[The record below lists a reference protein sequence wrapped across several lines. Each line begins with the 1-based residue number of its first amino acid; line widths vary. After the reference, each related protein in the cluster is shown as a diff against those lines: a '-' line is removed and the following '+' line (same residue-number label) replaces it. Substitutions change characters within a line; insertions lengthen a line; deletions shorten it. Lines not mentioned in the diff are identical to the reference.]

1 MRSTLDLA
9 KLPRLSLA
17 TLRQLWREHHG
28 AASPPSQKRLLMREL
43 AWKQQESISGGLDA
57 PTQRL
62 LKAAMA
68 RAHRESLRIERN
80 APVTAGLSRSRVI
93 ASASTRRAVEDLPA
107 GSRLIREWR
116 GRTHEVTVVTYK
128 VNGKSRPAFR
138 YRDKQYG
145 SLTEVTQVIT
155 GLHWSGPRFFGLVS
169 RTRRGRS
176 SP

>member
-1 MRSTLDLA
+1 MKSALDLA
-9 KLPRLSLA
+9 KLPRLSL
-17 TLRQLWREHHG
+17 TQLRQVWREHHG
-28 AASPPSQKRLLMREL
+28 HATPPGQKRLLTREL
-43 AWKQQESISGGLDA
+43 AWRYQESISGGLDA

-68 RAHRESLRIERN
+68 RADRESLRNERN
-80 APVTAGLSRSRVI
+80 TPKNAGWSRSRVI

-107 GSRLIREWR
+107 GSRLIRQWR
-116 GRTHEVTVVTYK
+116 GRTHEVTVVPHT
-128 VNGKSRPAFR
+128 VNGKTRPAFR
-138 YRDKQYG
+138 YRDKEYA

-169 RTRRGRS
+169 RARRGRS

>member
-1 MRSTLDLA
+1 MKSAFDLA
-9 KLPRLSLA
+9 KLPRLSL
-17 TLRQLWREHHG
+17 TQLRQVWRERHG
-28 AASPPSQKRLLMREL
+28 NATPPGQKRLLMREL
-43 AWKQQESISGGLDA
+43 AWRYQESISGGLDT

-68 RAHRESLRIERN
+68 RADRESLRAARSAPAN
-80 APVTAGLSRSRVI
+80 AGRTRSRVI

-116 GRTHEVTVVTYK
+116 GRTHEVRVVARA
-128 VNGKSRPAFR
+128 VNGKPRPAFR
-138 YRDKQYG
+138 YRDKEYA

-169 RTRRGRS
+169 RARRGRPS
-176 SP
+176 

>member
-9 KLPRLSLA
+9 KLPRLSLDG
-17 TLRQLWREHHG
+17 LRQLWREHHG
-28 AASPPSQKRLLMREL
+28 AASPPSQKRLLIREL
-43 AWKQQESISGGLDA
+43 AWKQQETINGGLDA

-68 RAHRESLRIERN
+68 RADRETSRAERSPPANAGRFPSRI
-80 APVTAGLSRSRVI
+80 I
-93 ASASTRRAVEDLPA
+93 ASASTRRTVEDLPV

-116 GRTHEVTVVTYK
+116 GRTHEVTVVTLT
-128 VNGKSRPAFR
+128 VNGKTRPAFR
-138 YRDKQYG
+138 YRDKEYA

-169 RTRRGRS
+169 RTRRGK
-176 SP
+176 PLP